1 MLAAARRILKMGT
14 EGCPFSRFKGL
25 KAGSQSTIGNLT
37 IRSNQLVNGT
47 ATFVSI
53 VTLQSKLYANRNIT
67 GTG

>member
-1 MLAAARRILKMGT
+1 MLAAARRILKTGT
-14 EGCPFSRFKGL
+14 LRCPFSRFKGL

-47 ATFVSI
+47 ATFVST
-53 VTLQSKLYANRNIT
+53 VTLQSKLYANGNIT